1 MTFWPIFKPNFVLNE
16 CKYICLHTY
25 SVISVRWGFGDKYD
39 FWKNFVSCDTK
50 IVPAKDVLQ
59 HSWSHECHFRIF
71 RMSRIFL
78 SLENRHFWFWKKIA
92 FVLFKTFWYQLVQWM
107 VGTVDQ
113 WLQVLLP
120 TFSRLWVRIV
130 ALTNFFWKGV
140 TQAIKNGLFPLF
152 RSFGS
157 SFKHFSN
164 YR

>member
-1 MTFWPIFKPNFVLNE
+1 MNASTFVYILTLWSVLDEVLVTNMTFERTLS
-16 CKYICLHTY
+16 LATQ
-25 SVISVRWGFGDKYD
+25 
-39 FWKNFVSCDTK
+39 K

-59 HSWSHECHFRIF
+59 HPWSHECHFRIF

-140 TQAIKNGLFPLF
+140 TQAIKNGLFHCFVPLVRVLNIFQITDKKIVAANLCF
-152 RSFGS
+152 R
-157 SFKHFSN
+157 HV
-164 YR
+164 

>member
-1 MTFWPIFKPNFVLNE
+1 MNASTFVYILALWSVLDEVLVTNMTFERTLS
-16 CKYICLHTY
+16 LATQ
-25 SVISVRWGFGDKYD
+25 
-39 FWKNFVSCDTK
+39 K

-59 HSWSHECHFRIF
+59 HPWSHECHFRIF

-120 TFSRLWVRIV
+120 TFSRLWCKV
-130 ALTNFFWKGV
+130 ALNKLPKPGPVLKMCKCIKCPHLEANIFCNFRVKE
-140 TQAIKNGLFPLF
+140 I
-152 RSFGS
+152 SFTV
-157 SFKHFSN
+157 K
-164 YR
+164 RP